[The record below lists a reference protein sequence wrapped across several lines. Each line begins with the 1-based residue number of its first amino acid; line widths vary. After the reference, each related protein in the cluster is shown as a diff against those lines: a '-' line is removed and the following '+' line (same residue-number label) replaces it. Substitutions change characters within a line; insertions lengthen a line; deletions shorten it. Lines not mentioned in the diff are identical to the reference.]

1 MWLEHLLFGARPK
14 ARRPLRGTRECKY
27 FQSLLYTA
35 RTAAKC
41 GRLLESPFI
50 DNTERKDQRGK
61 EKQKES
67 LYNLEFRSFFELKNI
82 GTAISRQEQ
91 IRNDSQAAR
100 IAFQSRDW
108 GEWETR
114 SIRKED
120 KSERWMPRLSGGEEG
135 RGKLRK
141 GSGNCK
147 QVLIRAYPNGAT
159 QQVED
164 LLPSQME
171 RTRGTETS

>member
-14 ARRPLRGTRECKY
+14 ARRPLERYERYEY
-27 FQSLLYTA
+27 FQSLCYTA

-67 LYNLEFRSFFELKNI
+67 LYNLEFRSFFELENI

-91 IRNDSQAAR
+91 NQ
-100 IAFQSRDW
+100 
-108 GEWETR
+108 
-114 SIRKED
+114 K
-120 KSERWMPRLSGGEEG
+120 
-135 RGKLRK
+135 
-141 GSGNCK
+141 
-147 QVLIRAYPNGAT
+147 
-159 QQVED
+159 
-164 LLPSQME
+164 
-171 RTRGTETS
+171 